1 LKRAP
6 HELEKDLEHAGDAI
20 HDGAKDMA
28 SGARR
33 TLSPNNDDDEDEG
46 WASDSSVPRGT
57 SAADDRTRSKSPKVK
72 IASKPVGAVPRKGR
86 RRNSMRKGLFGRT
99 HLNKQKQPEDDAVFE
114 DTVESDEEQRRGRS
128 MVDDDASSSRAGSL
142 RSRLDNLRR
151 LDTHRDDSPAR
162 SVRFADDGESMSGSA
177 TPMISILQDT
187 SSPSSATP
195 HHHNSA
201 SEDSKN
207 KVTFN
212 LP

>member
-1 LKRAP
+1 
-6 HELEKDLEHAGDAI
+6 
-20 HDGAKDMA
+20 MA

-33 TLSPNNDDDEDEG
+33 AFSPNNEDDEDEG
-46 WASDSSVPRGT
+46 WASDSSAPRGA

-72 IASKPVGAVPRKGR
+72 IVSKPVGAVPRKGR

-99 HLNKQKQPEDDAVFE
+99 QLNKQKQPEDDAVFE
-114 DTVESDEEQRRGRS
+114 DAVESDEERRGRS
-128 MVDDDASSSRAGSL
+128 MVDEDASSSRAGSL

-151 LDTHRDDSPAR
+151 LDTHRDESPAR
-162 SVRFADDGESMSGSA
+162 SVRFADGGSGANTPRLDGESMSGTA

-187 SSPSSATP
+187 SSPSSATA
-195 HHHNSA
+195 HHHTSA